1 MKRIIVLTA
10 AVLLGLSSAA
20 LAQGGKIV
28 RHVNAQGEEEE
39 ASQPVPNSGGA
50 GAVSSGG
57 NSADSSRSPGATVI
71 NAPSEGRYSSSI
83 GFRRMT
89 PKTESAATGKATS
102 GKISR
107 RASSGTSYSYSAQ
120 DSTRDG
126 SGGARTGEPAADK
139 SPGSGS
145 SAGEGNG
152 ITFAKSAASIPA
164 AAGKGTSGSS
174 GGGSSSGSSSSGG
187 TESAGTTTTG
197 TSSAVS
203 ETPSSDADGVIPI
216 GEAKTGGGGSV
227 TSSTTTD
234 TGSTTGGTNP
244 NCRPGVYEWPECSF
258 GTVAAQTS
266 GCLASGT
273 ACNPSAS
280 SCCSGTACSPDWVL
294 GWWDGPI
301 WLVSGYTCKSTG
313 ASTVNDAVGSGA
325 YGGGSAEQ
333 KQSGSSGQKTDSG
346 GTSAQSNADEVK
358 IK

>member
-39 ASQPVPNSGGA
+39 ASQPVTNSGGA

-57 NSADSSRSPGATVI
+57 NSADSPRSSGGAVI

-89 PKTESAATGKATS
+89 SKTESAATGKATS

-107 RASSGTSYSYSAQ
+107 RASSGTTYSYSAQ

-126 SGGARTGEPAADK
+126 SGGARTGAPAADK
-139 SPGSGS
+139 SPGSGF

-152 ITFAKSAASIPA
+152 ITFAKSAASTPA
-164 AAGKGTSGSS
+164 AAGGKGTSGSS
-174 GGGSSSGSSSSGG
+174 GGGGSSSGSSSSGS
-187 TESAGTTTTG
+187 TESTGTTTTG

-203 ETPSSDADGVIPI
+203 ETASSDADGVIPI
-216 GEAKTGGGGSV
+216 GEAKTGGGVSV

-234 TGSTTGGTNP
+234 TGSGTDTTTG
-244 NCRPGVYEWPECSF
+244 S
-258 GTVAAQTS
+258 
-266 GCLASGT
+266 CLAAGT

-301 WLVSGYTCKSTG
+301 WLVTGYTCKSTG
-313 ASTVNDAVGSGA
+313 ASTVNDAVDPGI
-325 YGGGSAEQ
+325 YGGGQA
-333 KQSGSSGQKTDSG
+333 K
-346 GTSAQSNADEVK
+346 
-358 IK
+358 